1 MNCRKIFPEP
11 RVYNITEFSDYIEA
25 NPPSKIIYN
34 SNDQSKNLAIEPVS
48 MLATYSQ
55 MEIPKHSDEIILRK
69 KNKNKNKDEDEM
81 KLKDIKRIMVWPE
94 YSALGA
100 KVEVYFEKV
109 TTERETIICK
119 IILTVD

>member
-1 MNCRKIFPEP
+1 MNCRKTSPEP

-34 SNDQSKNLAIEPVS
+34 SNDQSKNLAIAPVS

-69 KNKNKNKDEDEM
+69 KNKDEDEM

-100 KVEVYFEKV
+100 KVEVYYEKV

-119 IILTVD
+119 LILTVD